1 MKPLFRPLATASA
14 AALLAGC
21 VPQGGPSVGLQQ
33 DVRNQQAAGT
43 SKVDAEVQRIFA
55 VAGLDPDDPQ
65 KAKPVDRQAVGT
77 VLAVRSGGRKVGMAV
92 AKLGRDQIVLQD
104 PDAVARLVPDADQE
118 KLSRSLGGVIPTA
131 GSVQGARIS
140 FDRRHLALDIEADR
154 SSPATLLASAPLSA
168 SRFVP
173 SGRVGERIPADV
185 VASIRAGRDP
195 VQGSETIAR
204 EDGTAGLPQPA
215 SPQSNPAERSIF
227 ASLFDTR
234 MPLAASPSPS
244 PAPTLAAAV
253 PPPVDEK
260 VPTAAPA
267 LERPTGLR
275 VPPSLATYASG
286 SAVVTV
292 ADDVYASARPRRPAE
307 ALAYAPAVAAPATH
321 ATRSITEPE
330 YEAPP
335 APANPTVRRW

>member
-1 MKPLFRPLATASA
+1 MKPLFRPLAAASA

-104 PDAVARLVPDADQE
+104 PDAVARLLPDADQE
-118 KLSRSLGGVIPTA
+118 KLSRSLGGVIPTT

-154 SSPATLLASAPLSA
+154 SSPATLLASAPLPA

-195 VQGSETIAR
+195 VQGSEAIAG
-204 EDGTAGLPQPA
+204 EDATAGLPQPA
-215 SPQSNPAERSIF
+215 SPQSKPAERSVF

-234 MPLAASPSPS
+234 TPLAASPPPS
-244 PAPTLAAAV
+244 PAPTPAAAV
-253 PPPVDEK
+253 PPSVAEQ
-260 VPTAAPA
+260 VPTAAPV

-286 SAVVTV
+286 PAVVTV
-292 ADDVYASARPRRPAE
+292 ADDVYASARPPRAAD
-307 ALAYAPAVAAPATH
+307 ALAYAPTVAAPPAR
-321 ATRSITEPE
+321 ATRSIAEPE
-330 YEAPP
+330 YETPT